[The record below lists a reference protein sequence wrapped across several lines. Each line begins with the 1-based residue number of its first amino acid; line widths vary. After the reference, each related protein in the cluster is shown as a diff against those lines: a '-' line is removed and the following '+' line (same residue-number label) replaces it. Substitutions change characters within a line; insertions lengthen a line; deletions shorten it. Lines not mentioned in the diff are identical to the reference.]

1 MKRLYVVSLVI
12 LGVAGAAYIGWKW
25 ETASPTTSA
34 NAPTGGKA
42 GGVGKGAAARNA
54 QPTPVLVAE
63 AKAGSLPIQ
72 RTTIGTIVPVA
83 TTAVSSP
90 AAGIVASVL
99 VKDGALVKAGDLLVR
114 LDDRALIA
122 AVGKDKASLAKD
134 QATLDNANTS
144 LKRIQDLVNK
154 GIDTSQSGDDAL
166 AAVKVAEA
174 QIGVDEAQLAADNVA
189 LTNTKILAPF
199 DGQLG
204 VVLVS
209 AGAYVGAGT
218 AVATVTQMKPVY
230 AEFSI
235 SESDLQLAR
244 NALADKEL
252 KVSLT
257 PTMAT
262 SGSIPVTGEI
272 NFIDNNV
279 DNASGTFKLRAT
291 LANDDGALWPG
302 QSLNVQMQAGDLKD
316 LILVPN
322 VAVMPQENGSISYVV
337 KADGTIETRPVTVAV
352 RVNDMAGIS
361 QGLMAGDKVVVEGQA
376 NLSSGSKVHIIDK
389 PQTSAPKA
397 TPEALTANDK

>member
-25 ETASPTTSA
+25 ETASPTA
-34 NAPTGGKA
+34 GADAPTGGKA
-42 GGVGKGAAARNA
+42 GSGKVAAARNA
-54 QPTPVLVAE
+54 QPTPVVVAE

-90 AAGIVASVL
+90 AAGIVAKVL
-99 VKDGALVKAGDLLVR
+99 VKDGALVKAGDLLVQ
-114 LDDRALIA
+114 LDDRALVA
-122 AVGKDKASLAKD
+122 AVGKDKASLARD

-218 AVATVTQMKPVY
+218 SVATVTQMKPVY
-230 AEFSI
+230 AEFSV

-244 NALADKEL
+244 NALTGNEL

-257 PTMAT
+257 PTMAIT
-262 SGSIPVTGEI
+262 GSVPVTGAI

-302 QSLNVQMQAGDLKD
+302 QSLNVQMQAGDLKN

-361 QGLMAGDKVVVEGQA
+361 HGLNAGDKVVVEGQA
-376 NLSSGSKVHIIDK
+376 NLSAGSKVHIVDK
-389 PQTSAPKA
+389 PQASAPKTLPKA
-397 TPEALTANDK
+397 TTAND